1 MKKPITNVQSVAI
14 EHRKKGTRSFDVI
27 VVTIDGVPFQCDLTS
42 DRHLK
47 YAQWL
52 AQGHQAKYKVEPH
65 DWMILDNPENKTAQ
79 SIADIRIS
87 RVTTT
92 DRDYQ
97 AVKLQLGGLFLSA
110 ELGAQ
115 ITVEQAHEIASKAKI
130 ELYTCPSAEP
140 IPV

>member
-1 MKKPITNVQSVAI
+1 MKQAITNVQSVAI
-14 EHRKKGTRSFDVI
+14 EHRKKGSRSYDVI

-52 AQGHQAKYKVEPH
+52 AQGHQANYKVEPH
-65 DWMILDNPENKTAQ
+65 DWKIIDNAENKSAHT
-79 SIADIRIS
+79 ITEIRIG
-87 RVTTT
+87 RITTT
-92 DRDYQ
+92 ERDFQ
-97 AVKLQLGGLFLSA
+97 AVKVQLGGLFLSA

-115 ITVEQAHEIASKAKI
+115 ITVEQAHEIASKANI

-140 IPV
+140 IPA